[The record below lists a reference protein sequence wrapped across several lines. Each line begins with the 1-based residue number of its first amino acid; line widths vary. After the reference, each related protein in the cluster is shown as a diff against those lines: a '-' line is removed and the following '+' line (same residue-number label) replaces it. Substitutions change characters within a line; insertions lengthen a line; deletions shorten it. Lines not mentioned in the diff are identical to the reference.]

1 MAPMS
6 HLIQQ
11 EIACPHCKHPVE
23 AELWSA
29 MNVHEDP
36 ELKDLLLGGEINMVE
51 CDACHEVF
59 YAEAFVLYHDPD
71 NELMAMVYPSEQKEM
86 RELLVEKSL
95 ADFEASQATLPGNE
109 RLSYKPVC
117 LFGLN
122 DLVGLVEAVEEEAL
136 QSEVTEAI
144 AKERHLA
151 IRRLRPFVARSQQLP
166 RVLPV
171 DESKAANPRQ
181 SVIGGLERLK
191 SINDRLTLYN
201 DALARLT
208 AAPGAEIRFQ

>member
-1 MAPMS
+1 
-6 HLIQQ
+6 
-11 EIACPHCKHPVE
+11 
-23 AELWSA
+23 

-51 CDACHEVF
+51 CNACHEVF
-59 YAEAFVLYHDPD
+59 YAEAFVLYHDPE
-71 NELMAMVYPSEQKEM
+71 NELMAMVYPSDQAEM

-95 ADFEASQATLPGNE
+95 ADFETSQATLPENE

-122 DLVGLVEAVEEEAL
+122 DLVRLVEAVEEEAL

-144 AKERHLA
+144 AKERQLP
-151 IRRLRPFVARSQQLP
+151 IRKLRPWVARTQELP

-171 DESKAANPRQ
+171 DESKTDNPRQ
-181 SVIGGLERLK
+181 AVIGGLERLK
-191 SINDRLTLYN
+191 AINDRLTLYN
-201 DALARLT
+201 DALARLI
-208 AAPGAEIRFQ
+208 AATTAEIRFQ